1 MDTDALVAD
10 LKGYPSVSVL
20 GESEGNLYSSRLIR
34 VVRIVRGQLVV
45 SRAYDYHPDNRWS
58 YAPRGACRPV
68 PSAPVTATATMGIAP
83 RTASQTERRAKS
95 RNRLYPECGWRKR
108 TTSVFATAS
117 CQVRFC

>member
-20 GESEGNLYSSRLIR
+20 GENEGNLYSSRLIR
-34 VVRIVRGQLVV
+34 AVRIVRGQLVV
-45 SRAYDYHPDNRWS
+45 SRAYGYHPDMRWS
-58 YAPRGACRPV
+58 CAPRGACRPA
-68 PSAPVTATATMGIAP
+68 PSAHVSAAAMTGVAP
-83 RTASQTERRAKS
+83 NTEPQTERRAES

-117 CQVRFC
+117 CHVRFC